1 MQRKVAGIALNQIC
15 KWPTISPSNGIP
27 SCVVRSTGRR
37 PFSLRHL
44 GHLAFPE
51 PLDEGRVAEYVVF
64 DCEAQRRVAVITY
77 DSAGRIALESV
88 FGTLVVQSV
97 FDNWNCP
104 QQRTAIAVVE
114 RDGGVIQLPISTLDY
129 RRIDGISVDEWLED
143 LTLPCEQDLLPQSA
157 QSFWV
162 DCESEDEPHV
172 KWLGAHLTCFGRV
185 EPIEPDKLVCEN
197 LDKFSTPE
205 DSKGA
210 VGLAGRFD
218 VQIAR
223 ETYDCDCIV
232 TAMPG
237 RRLSQHFFTV
247 AGDLVLIRVFS
258 PTKPTIEC
266 DYCSLNDERSWHLW
280 DIVSSTALHS
290 E

>member
-1 MQRKVAGIALNQIC
+1 MVSRQTVGEYQIR
-15 KWPTISPSNGIP
+15 KWPTISPSNDIP

-37 PFSLRHL
+37 PFPLKHL

-51 PLDEGRVAEYVVF
+51 PLDEGRMAEYVVF
-64 DCEAQRRVAVITY
+64 DCEAQRRVEVITY
-77 DSAGRIALESV
+77 DSAGRIALGAE

-97 FDNWNCP
+97 FDYWNCP

-114 RDGGVIQLPISTLDY
+114 RDGGAMQIPVDTLDY
-129 RRIDGISVDEWLED
+129 RRIDGVSVDEWLEG
-143 LTLPCEQDLLPQSA
+143 LTLPCEKELLSQSA

-162 DCESEDEPHV
+162 NCEGEDEPHV
-172 KWLGAHLTCFGRV
+172 KWLGAHLYCFEHV
-185 EPIEPDKLVCEN
+185 EPIAPDKLVCDN
-197 LDKFSTPE
+197 LGKFSAPE
-205 DSKGA
+205 AAKGA

-218 VQIAR
+218 VQIAGQ
-223 ETYDCDCIV
+223 TYDCDCIV
-232 TAMPG
+232 TAIPG
-237 RRLSQHFFTV
+237 RRLSEHFFTI

-266 DYCSLNDERSWHLW
+266 DYCSLNGERYWHLW

-290 E
+290 N